1 MFREWPFVLT
11 SSDAQDY
18 IAIGSEGKAD
28 ADHLDIELMRKQ
40 IRERSGVLTAVG
52 DECLADRSGPSPGG
66 ERQESVLPCIRE
78 FAESRDE
85 RALVAAAQAGDPG
98 AIRVLYDAYRDRVW
112 KILLYSLSDPQ
123 QVQDVFQS
131 VFFKFFRGLS
141 GFRFQSSLLTW
152 LYRIARNE
160 CLNHCRRRSFPSVP
174 IQAILGSRDEI
185 DGRASVGE
193 EDARWERER
202 ILMQAVRQLP
212 PKMRDVVILK
222 YVEDLSYEEIGRALG
237 CASGTVASR
246 LNRALSEL
254 GERLGPFRRWL

>member
-1 MFREWPFVLT
+1 VFREWPFVLT

-18 IAIGSEGKAD
+18 IAIGSEGKANAERPD
-28 ADHLDIELMRKQ
+28 SESMRKQ
-40 IRERSGVLTAVG
+40 IPGRNIVLSDVV
-52 DECLADRSGPSPGG
+52 DECLADRSVPSSGAG
-66 ERQESVLPCIRE
+66 RRDSVIPCGRE
-78 FAESRDE
+78 FDESRDE
-85 RALVAAAQAGDPG
+85 RSLVAAAQAGDPE
-98 AIRVLYDAYRDRVW
+98 AIRVLYDNYRDRVW

-160 CLNHCRRRSFPSVP
+160 CLNHCRRRSLPSVP
-174 IQAILGSRDEI
+174 LQTILGSRDEI
-185 DGRASVGE
+185 DGRALVGE

-202 ILMQAVRQLP
+202 ILMQAIRQLP
-212 PKMRDVVILK
+212 PKMRDVVVLK

-246 LNRALSEL
+246 LSRALSEL
-254 GERLGPFRRWL
+254 GERLGPFRRLL